1 MYDRILVPTDGSGS
15 AARAMAE
22 ALDLAEQS
30 GATVHVL
37 HVIDSR
43 FYDTSI
49 DSAVEPLRNEG
60 EEYVEDLAAMA
71 EDAGVDVT
79 TAVEVGRPARRILE
93 YVSDNDVGLVVMGT
107 RGRSELSRRLLGSV
121 TKYVVTHADVPVH
134 VVATVDE

>member
-1 MYDRILVPTDGSGS
+1 MYDRILVPTDGSGN
-15 AARAMAE
+15 AAGAMAE
-22 ALDLAEQS
+22 AVDLAEQS
-30 GATVHVL
+30 GAMVHVL

-60 EEYVEDLAAMA
+60 EEYVDDLAAMA

-121 TKYVVTHADVPVH
+121 TKYVVAHADVPVH
-134 VVATVDE
+134 VVASVEE

>member
-1 MYDRILVPTDGSGS
+1 MYSNILVPTDGSGS
-15 AARAMAE
+15 AAGAMAE

-121 TKYVVTHADVPVH
+121 TKYVVPHADVPVH
-134 VVATVDE
+134 VVASVDE